1 MTKIKYSIK
10 RNPPNKMKTIMKQK
24 KKKINKKIQKKEKVK
39 KKLKFRKNLSFS
51 RLPAIGKQKLINN
64 KNYKDKIHR
73 NKEIFNKNI
82 LLIKIKTCKNLKKKK
97 KSIRV
102 LNKNISNKQKL
113 KILTKNIKNK
123 FINPQEIFRNH
134 KINIKGIREKRV

>member
-1 MTKIKYSIK
+1 M
-10 RNPPNKMKTIMKQK
+10 
-24 KKKINKKIQKKEKVK
+24 
-39 KKLKFRKNLSFS
+39 
-51 RLPAIGKQKLINN
+51 
-64 KNYKDKIHR
+64 
-73 NKEIFNKNI
+73 
-82 LLIKIKTCKNLKKKK
+82 KK